1 MSNQNEME
9 KYLTLVVNKI
19 KTERKSRNIS
29 QLKLAHIL
37 GHSSP
42 NYIAKIETRAKGANY
57 NLKHLFIIS
66 IDFSIPIQD
75 LLPPFYTKGSD
86 NGNT

>member
-1 MSNQNEME
+1 MTNENDVE

-19 KTERKSRNIS
+19 KAERKSRNIS

-37 GHSSP
+37 GHTSP

-66 IDFSIPIQD
+66 IAFSIPIQD
-75 LLPPFYTKGSD
+75 LLPPFYIKGSD